1 MVEWFEVVSVWEK
14 GGGEEAEMEEE
25 EEKREGGRSDHAV
38 TVQSSIEFL
47 L

>member
-1 MVEWFEVVSVWEK
+1 VYGKK
-14 GGGEEAEMEEE
+14 GGGEEAEMEE